1 MFTTLLL
8 AKIFDIQNA
17 WQQFPYNNLRAT
29 FLWNLCERARAL
41 SFIFYTV
48 QRSHRHIATAFIHYF
63 FHFHFLWNKATSTK
77 YCQNSKAMQN
87 YFFRELYSIPVI
99 AHFEISS
106 SSQMHCS
113 LSIVTPVI
121 AHRREMWTDMQIKH
135 IRYQTNS
142 GH

>member
-1 MFTTLLL
+1 MLTTLQL
-8 AKIFDIQNA
+8 AKIFDIQNV

-29 FLWNLCERARAL
+29 FLWNLCERTRAL

-48 QRSHRHIATAFIHYF
+48 QRSHHHIATAFIH
-63 FHFHFLWNKATSTK
+63 FHSHFLWNKATSTK

-113 LSIVTPVI
+113 LSIVTPLLHTQERDV
-121 AHRREMWTDMQIKH
+121 D
-135 IRYQTNS
+135 RYADKT
-142 GH
+142 H